1 MFVGV
6 LRLVLTIPGA
16 RSLKDKRRVALSLKE
31 RLQARL
37 KVSAA
42 EIGSL
47 DNHRVVEI
55 GVAVISNDAA
65 VCDRVL
71 GDAAQMAGTHPDALL
86 SDRRSEIIPL
96 GASGAG
102 LQDGI
107 ERLGPGGSGAGGYD
121 IDDLPTSMGD
131 DDATWCGGED
141 DDGKSSR

>member
-47 DNHRVVEI
+47 DNHRVAEI
-55 GVAVISNDAA
+55 GVAVVSNDAA

-71 GDAAQMAGTHPDALL
+71 ADAAQMAGTHPDALL

-107 ERLGPGGSGAGGYD
+107 ERLDLGGAGAGFA